1 MVNLN
6 FRIGERIKI
15 SGAEHD
21 IQGVIN
27 YYSNEER
34 YVWSEYKLIDIN
46 TGQIKWLSIDD
57 KYGECAIYIVA
68 QENDFNR
75 NSILSSGYKS
85 ASSGTARVQS
95 YSGNIDVDVNESV
108 RFEEFEDES
117 EQNIIAMEA
126 WCDGIEYS
134 TGYYLNANQIGR
146 VYQNNT
152 MNNETRVNNTIH
164 EQKRKK
170 KVPVSAIIVWLII
183 TAIIFGAGLI
193 GTNKASKNVLLKSIT
208 EQNGFT
214 YVTSITSDL
223 DNKQKADVYS
233 TTSSVEEAAKKIL
246 EQIGNNL
253 EEVQENTEDQSVA
266 ITTKYEYAL
275 VYTSEDEKTL
285 VQVSSREYTY
295 GSNNGPYRAR
305 YTTGLYYRNYYRT
318 FCYIK
323 DKTRYKNRT
332 YSTAN
337 DSADGLSSDKTST
350 TNKYKTYS
358 SDTTKK
364 SSSSGSSSVRQKSSG
379 SRSSSGGGTSS
390 GK

>member
-1 MVNLN
+1 MVSLN
-6 FRIGERIKI
+6 FGIGERIKI

-57 KYGECAIYIVA
+57 KYGQCAIYIVA
-68 QENDFNR
+68 QGNNYNR
-75 NSILSSGYKS
+75 DSILSNGYKS

-108 RFEEFEDES
+108 RFEEFEDGS

-126 WCDGIEYS
+126 WSDGIEYS
-134 TGYYLNANQIGR
+134 TGYYLNANQIQR

-170 KVPVSAIIVWLII
+170 KVPILAIIVWLII
-183 TAIIFGAGLI
+183 TAIIFGAGLMGI
-193 GTNKASKNVLLKSIT
+193 NKASKNVMAKSMT

-223 DNKQKADVYS
+223 ENKQKADVYS
-233 TTSSVEEAAKKIL
+233 TTSSVEDAAKKIL

-275 VYTSEDEKTL
+275 VYKSEDEKTL

-305 YTTGLYYRNYYRT
+305 YATGLYYRNYYRT

-323 DKTRYKNRT
+323 DKTRYKNST

-358 SDTTKK
+358 SDTAKN
-364 SSSSGSSSVRQKSSG
+364 SSSSSSVRQKSST